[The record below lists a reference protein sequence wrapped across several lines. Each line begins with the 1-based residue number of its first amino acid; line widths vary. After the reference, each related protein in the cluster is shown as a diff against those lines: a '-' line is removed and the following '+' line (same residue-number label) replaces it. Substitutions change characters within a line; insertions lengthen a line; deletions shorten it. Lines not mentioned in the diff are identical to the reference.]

1 MSRVRALLRRI
12 EPHVSLLLTYL
23 NPNVG
28 FTGASYKADNWVLF
42 GEENDTRY
50 LYLDGDYKTDRFF
63 WERFGSSN
71 FEVLTRMLGE
81 RVTRS
86 SYSLAPL
93 QVFARPVS
101 PIAIC
106 PSRRIFEHWSPS

>member
-1 MSRVRALLRRI
+1 MSRVRELLRRI

-42 GEENDTRY
+42 GQENDTRY

-63 WERFGSSN
+63 WEGFGSSN
-71 FEVLTRMLGE
+71 FEVLTRILGE

-86 SYSLAPL
+86 RYSLAPL

-101 PIAIC
+101 PVAIC